1 MQSSTCAGRIKID
14 WTQLMQVEMPIFFGD
29 VTEMKLSEKISDV
42 TLVQCCLQAVVYLS
56 VLLDRISPLWCAGS
70 AYHCMYAVLHTV
82 LLFLFLPTLFLYFL
96 FPYFFSFLLFVT
108 SPPLVSFFLVP
119 LVVVVVVPFPIF
131 FVFFCRPPADILT
144 CGAGKFQ
151 IFLKKCE
158 DDSVQVSQSQ
168 CDSETACT
176 KLGH

>member
-1 MQSSTCAGRIKID
+1 
-14 WTQLMQVEMPIFFGD
+14 
-29 VTEMKLSEKISDV
+29 
-42 TLVQCCLQAVVYLS
+42 
-56 VLLDRISPLWCAGS
+56 
-70 AYHCMYAVLHTV
+70 MYAVLHTV
-82 LLFLFLPTLFLYFL
+82 LLFFLLPTLFLYFL
-96 FPYFFSFLLFVT
+96 FPYFFSFLLFVI

-131 FVFFCRPPADILT
+131 FVFFCLPPADILT